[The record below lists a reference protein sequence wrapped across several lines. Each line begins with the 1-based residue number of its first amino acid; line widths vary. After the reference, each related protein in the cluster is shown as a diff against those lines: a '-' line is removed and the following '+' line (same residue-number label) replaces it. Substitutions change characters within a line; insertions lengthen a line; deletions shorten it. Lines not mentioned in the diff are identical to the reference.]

1 MCQQVGDADDFLI
14 FSVFAHPGLKFR
26 YVEADG
32 IQETEL
38 PRSAR
43 IWVQMAVD
51 MDLLHEAISKIVF
64 TVIGS
69 VLGTHA
75 CCRML

>member
-32 IQETEL
+32 IQEAEL
-38 PRSAR
+38 TTFC
-43 IWVQMAVD
+43 QD
-51 MDLLHEAISKIVF
+51 MGTDGSGHGF
-64 TVIGS
+64 T
-69 VLGTHA
+69 A
-75 CCRML
+75 